1 MVTVLL
7 FGQSLKEVVGASELQ
22 FDVAEGTTLKS
33 LIETYPDQL
42 DGLMPFLEKS
52 EVLVTVNRKVA
63 VIDSP
68 IRDGDT
74 IKLTHQ
80 TNPIFDGARWHNP

>member
-1 MVTVLL
+1 
-7 FGQSLKEVVGASELQ
+7 
-22 FDVAEGTTLKS
+22 
-33 LIETYPDQL
+33 
-42 DGLMPFLEKS
+42 MPFLAKS

-80 TNPIFDGARWHNP
+80 TNPVFDGARWHNP

>member
-1 MVTVLL
+1 MGREG
-7 FGQSLKEVVGASELQ
+7 FGNPLGGSFRIAM
-22 FDVAEGTTLKS
+22 GTGDWLRNHFIDNAK
-33 LIETYPDQL
+33 
-42 DGLMPFLEKS
+42 
-52 EVLVTVNRKVA
+52 LVYVIFRKVA

>member
-7 FGQSLKEVVGASELQ
+7 FGQSLKDVVGASELQ
-22 FDVAEGTTLKS
+22 FEITEGMTLKS
-33 LIETYPDQL
+33 LIDAHPDPL
-42 DGLMPFLEKS
+42 EGLMLFLAKS

>member
-7 FGQSLKEVVGASELQ
+7 FGQSLKDTVGASELQ
-22 FDVAEGTTLKS
+22 FEITEGTTLKS
-33 LIETYPDQL
+33 LIDANPDPL
-42 DGLMPFLEKS
+42 EGLRLFLAKS

-68 IRDGDT
+68 IHDGDT